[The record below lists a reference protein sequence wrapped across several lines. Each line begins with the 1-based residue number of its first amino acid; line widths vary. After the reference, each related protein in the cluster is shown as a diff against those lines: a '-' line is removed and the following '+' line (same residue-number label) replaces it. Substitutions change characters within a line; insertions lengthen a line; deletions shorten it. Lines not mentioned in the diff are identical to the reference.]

1 MAAVRRAAACL
12 QIQPLL
18 SWDEAHTRGPRH
30 YPVQLLRRN
39 GASSAHCLA
48 VYGGGA
54 AIGGD
59 GEHGNRCKNENADV
73 NQAPYL
79 FGQISGP
86 PARTRSGNNVRT
98 APNGTLS

>member
-39 GASSAHCLA
+39 G
-48 VYGGGA
+48 
-54 AIGGD
+54 
-59 GEHGNRCKNENADV
+59 
-73 NQAPYL
+73 QAPRIAL
-79 FGQISGP
+79 LCTVGERPLVEMASMGTDVKTKM
-86 PARTRSGNNVRT
+86 RT
-98 APNGTLS
+98 